1 MSEIE
6 KIPKEGSDIN
16 RKLGFDRFENKKR
29 KEKWKSRGVAG
40 GK

>member
-16 RKLGFDRFENKKR
+16 RKLGFDRFENKK
-29 KEKWKSRGVAG
+29 
-40 GK
+40 GKRNGKVGE